1 HCNFEFDLCGWKQ
14 DENDDFGWNLR
25 SSSTIKMGTAPAT
38 DHTLREPSG
47 HYIFIKSSFFQ
58 LPGKKARI
66 SSPLLSR
73 RNKNCKV
80 HGGVGLTAMHNL
92 FLILFYYHMYGAHV
106 GSLIV
111 YQRTAAKQ
119 EQILLNLT
127 GSQGNFWQRKALVLP
142 GDGEEDFQ
150 VVFEGIAGRGPNDGL
165 ALDDLTFSR
174 EC

>member
-1 HCNFEFDLCGWKQ
+1 HCSFEFDLCGWKQ
-14 DENDDFGWNLR
+14 EENDDFDWNLR
-25 SSSTIKMGTAPAT
+25 TSSIIKTGTAPAT
-38 DHTLREPSG
+38 DHTLQEPSG
-47 HYIFIKSSFFQ
+47 HYIFIKNSFFQ
-58 LPGKKARI
+58 LPGRKARI
-66 SSPLLSR
+66 SSPVLSR

-80 HGGVGLTAMHNL
+80 CGGVVLTGRQSW
-92 FLILFYYHMYGAHV
+92 FLILFYYHMYGAHI

-111 YQRTAAKQ
+111 YQRTMSKH

-127 GSQGNFWQRKALVLP
+127 GSQGNFWQHKALSLS

-150 VVFEGIAGRGPNDGL
+150 VVFEGRAGRGPKDGL

>member
-14 DENDDFGWNLR
+14 DESDDTNWNLR
-25 SSSTIKMGTAPAT
+25 TSSIVKMGTAPAT
-38 DHTLREPSG
+38 DHTLQEPSG
-47 HYIFIKSSFFQ
+47 HYIFIKNSLFH

-66 SSPLLSR
+66 SSPVLSR

-80 HGGVGLTAMHNL
+80 GSSVVLTGML
-92 FLILFYYHMYGAHV
+92 FCYHMYGAHV

-111 YQRTAAKQ
+111 YQRTTSKH

-127 GSQGNFWQRKALVLP
+127 GSQGNFWQHKALILS

-150 VVFEGIAGRGPNDGL
+150 VVFEGIAGKGLKDGL